1 MVHDAGTS
9 PMTQSKRPLPSEPL
23 AKAYE
28 PMLRRVVEHLRN
40 TERVTATQLQKL
52 IREAG
57 AQVAELGDLTT
68 EEAALVGDYLKRD
81 LLDAAHYV
89 ASTGSALKD
98 WLGFEVTLMERELI
112 DLFLQAADK
121 TAGEQIQIKQ
131 MANAPRYHAG
141 EVAGPGT
148 LTCAACDKKLHFHH
162 PAVIPPCP
170 MCHAKRFRRRY

>member
-1 MVHDAGTS
+1 
-9 PMTQSKRPLPSEPL
+9 MTQSKHPHPSEPL

-28 PMLRRVVEHLRN
+28 PILRRVVEHLRKS
-40 TERVTATQLQKL
+40 ERVTAAQLQKL

-57 AQVAELGDLTT
+57 AQVTELGALTT

-81 LLDAAHYV
+81 LLDAARYV

-98 WLGFEVTLMERELI
+98 WLGFEVTLIERELI

-121 TAGEQIQIKQ
+121 TAGEQTQIKQ
-131 MANAPRYHAG
+131 MANAPLYHAD

-148 LTCAACDKKLHFHH
+148 LTCIACDKKLHFHQ
-162 PAVIPPCP
+162 PTVIPPCP
-170 MCHAKRFRRRY
+170 MCHSKRFRRWY